1 MDIRYYKYLFIV
13 KSLSTNM
20 STKSMKFGSASRMGK
35 SSPALLTNA
44 PLYNP
49 DFQTVRSK
57 SPNYSF
63 GSKPVVS
70 NKNNTPAPGDYN
82 PKDNFSSTQPV
93 SYYF

>member
-1 MDIRYYKYLFIV
+1 
-13 KSLSTNM
+13 M

>member
-1 MDIRYYKYLFIV
+1 
-13 KSLSTNM
+13 
-20 STKSMKFGSASRMGK
+20 MKFGSASRMGK

-49 DFQTVRSK
+49 DFQTVRTK
-57 SPNYSF
+57 SPNFSF

-93 SYYF
+93 FLKLNIYVFINSHYQNFQFILVLHLV